1 MKKSL
6 LLVLLLSHFFGYTQY
21 TAIPDANF
29 EKALIGLG
37 IDSGAVDGKVLT
49 ANVSGI
55 TNLDVSKKAITN
67 LSGIQDF
74 TSLEYLLCIDNQLTS
89 LDVIKNTALIRLSCN
104 QNQLTSLDVTKNTN
118 LDHLSC
124 SDNYIIS
131 IDVTKNTALTLLNCS
146 TNQII
151 SFDVTKN
158 TALTLLDCSNNQITS
173 LDVTKNTALTHLN
186 CFTNQIS
193 SLDVTKNTALTLL
206 DCSNNQITSLDV
218 TKNTALTFLSCFNIK
233 INSLD
238 VSKNIAL
245 TDLFSSK
252 NQLTILDVSKNTLL
266 NVLNCSDNKITI
278 LDVSTNTNL
287 STIACSSNNLTFLN
301 LKNGNNTKILS
312 PYFINNPN
320 LSCIQVDNKAYS
332 DANWSTKKDATASYS
347 ENCSKT
353 TAPIAPP
360 VITATGNQIYCSGTS
375 LKIVETISITND
387 PAEPDTDAIY
397 IQISSGYINGQDQLI
412 LANPTAHPNITT
424 SWDATA
430 GKLKLYSPLGTK
442 ILYTDFVSAIQDV
455 EFSNSSISPSGIR
468 NFSITIGQANYL
480 PSTGHYYQYIPNIG
494 ITWTNAKTA
503 AEALNYYGLKGYLAT
518 IMAADEAQIS
528 GEQAQGAG
536 WIGGTD
542 AAKEGEWRW
551 VTGPEG
557 LANGGTG
564 IVFWNGTGNGSTPNY
579 AKWNTGEPNQFNG
592 LEEDYAHITAPG
604 VGITGSW
611 NDLPVNSNPNGDYQA
626 KGFIVEFGGMPGD
639 PTLQIS
645 ASTTIT
651 IPKITSTT
659 PNSICGSGVI
669 TLQATA
675 TDGAVDWYATPTGGT
690 SLFTGNSYTTP
701 SLTTTTS
708 YYVDASNGSCPN
720 GPRTEIIATIKVL
733 PSLPQIAISSTSPVL
748 YCLNAPAIPLAATAS
763 TDCTL
768 NWYTLPSGGVASATS
783 PTPITT
789 VAGSTTYYVSQTN
802 TVNGC
807 ESPRAA
813 IIVTV
818 NPLPTAPIVSNVNYC
833 NNEIAVPLTATAS
846 ANCTLNWYTT
856 ATGGTPSATSPIPS
870 TATVGSTSYYV
881 SQTITSTGCEGPRAE
896 IIVTVNPSPTA
907 PIVSN
912 IDYCHNEIAIP
923 LTATSSANCTLNWY
937 TTPTGGTS
945 SPTSPTPST
954 ATVGTIKYYVSQTI
968 TATGCEGPRAE
979 IIVTTNP
986 LPVVNDVTIIQC
998 DSDLIVDGKTLF
1010 NLTVNNNAISAN
1022 SANENFTYYTSLN
1035 GANNAVPADLI
1046 ANDLAFENTTP
1057 TLMDIWS
1064 RVSNK
1069 ITGCSSVAKITLKVP
1084 ATNINP
1090 NYKIPFSPVCDDFL
1104 DANGNNTANNDK
1116 RDGITTFDFSAT
1128 KAIILAQLPTNQV
1141 YNISYYKNESDALAE
1156 LNVITDISNYRNI
1169 GYPNSQ
1175 DIWIRIDS
1183 DLDNACYGLG
1193 PYLTLNV
1200 EALPVANAVVIPRQC
1215 DDNND
1220 GIFTFNTS
1228 SLESDLL
1235 KGQTNVTVT
1244 YFDQANNPLKDVN
1257 GVSITSPFPANF
1269 TTTSQTIKAV
1279 VTNNTPQLCLDEV
1292 AITFIVDVSPQAFSV
1307 PSTLTTA
1314 CDDELDPI
1322 NQDGKFAFDTSTF
1335 ETTILGGQTGMIVKY
1350 YDQNNVLLP
1359 SPLPNPFLTNTQ
1371 NITVNVQNPLNT
1383 ICSASTTLNFVVN
1396 PVPNIDLNLDGLD
1409 NELVCQNIPS
1419 FFITLNAGITD
1430 GSPTI
1435 DYDYIWTKDGQIVGA
1450 NSPTLDVNSVGD
1462 YTVEVINNSGCSRI
1476 RTITVT
1482 ASNIATIVSI
1492 DVVDLTDVNT
1502 VTVNVT
1508 GPGKYEYSIDE
1519 PNGFWQDSNFFN
1531 NVPAGVHVVY
1541 INDKYGC
1548 GPVHQEIVIVGVP
1561 KFFTPNG
1568 DGYNDYWSVKGV
1580 NQTYNSKSIIYIF
1593 DRYGKLLKQWVP
1605 SLNQG
1610 WDGTFNGVP
1619 LPADDYWFTLKLE
1632 DGRETKGHFSLKR

>member
-1 MKKSL
+1 MKKL
-6 LLVLLLSHFFGYTQY
+6 LFLVLLLSAFFGFSQY
-21 TAIPDANF
+21 TLIPDANF
-29 EKALIGLG
+29 EKALIDLG
-37 IDSGAVDGKVLT
+37 IDSGAVDGKVLR

-55 TNLDVSKKAITN
+55 VSLVIAEKDISDLTGLEDFLSLKQLNCIKNKLTNLDLTFN
-67 LSGIQDF
+67 TDL
-74 TSLEYLLCIDNQLTS
+74 TYLYCDSNQIS
-89 LDVIKNTALIRLSCN
+89 
-104 QNQLTSLDVTKNTN
+104 SLDVTKNLALTN
-118 LDHLSC
+118 LVCD
-124 SDNYIIS
+124 
-131 IDVTKNTALTLLNCS
+131 
-146 TNQII
+146 
-151 SFDVTKN
+151 F
-158 TALTLLDCSNNQITS
+158 
-173 LDVTKNTALTHLN
+173 
-186 CFTNQIS
+186 NQIS
-193 SLDVTKNTALTLL
+193 SLDVTKNTALTYLS
-206 DCSNNQITSLDV
+206 CSHNKISSLDATENMV
-218 TKNTALTFLSCFNIK
+218 LSTLICGYNKITNLDFTKNTALSYLECNNNQITTLDATKNK
-233 INSLD
+233 ALASLHCND
-238 VSKNIAL
+238 NLL
-245 TDLFSSK
+245 TS
-252 NQLTILDVSKNTLL
+252 
-266 NVLNCSDNKITI
+266 
-278 LDVSTNTNL
+278 
-287 STIACSSNNLTFLN
+287 LN
-301 LKNGNNTKILS
+301 LKNGNNSIITSFNSKFNS
-312 PYFINNPN
+312 N
-320 LSCIQVDNKAYS
+320 LACIQVDNKAYF
-332 DANWSTKKDATASYS
+332 DANWSTSKDASAKYS
-347 ENCSKT
+347 EDCSKT
-353 TAPIAPP
+353 AIDPP
-360 VITATGNQIYCSGTS
+360 VITATGNQTYCPGTS
-375 LKIVETISITND
+375 LKIVESISITSD

-397 IQISSGYINGQDQLI
+397 IQISSGYINGQDKLI
-412 LANPTAHPNITT
+412 LANPPAHSTITT

-430 GKLKLYSPLGTK
+430 GKLKLYSPTGVK
-442 ILYTDFVSAIQDV
+442 ILYTDFVSAIKDV
-455 EFSNSSISPSGIR
+455 EFSNSSPSPSGIR
-468 NFSITIGQANYL
+468 NFSITIGQANFL

-542 AAKEGEWRW
+542 ASKEGEWRW

-626 KGFIVEFGGMPGD
+626 KGFIVEYGGMPGD

-659 PNSICGSGVI
+659 PNTTCGSGVI

-675 TDGAVDWYATPTGGT
+675 TDGAVNWYATPTGGT
-690 SLFTGNSYTTP
+690 SLFTGNSFTTP
-701 SLTTTTS
+701 NLTTTTS

-720 GPRTEIIATIKVL
+720 GPRTEIIATIKAL
-733 PSLPQIAISSTSPVL
+733 PNPPVIATASTSPVL

-763 TDCTL
+763 TDCIL
-768 NWYTLPSGGVASATS
+768 NWYTLPTGGVASATS

-789 VAGSTTYYVSQTN
+789 VVGSTTYYVSQTN
-802 TVNGC
+802 TINGC
-807 ESPRAA
+807 ESPRVA

-818 NPLPTAPIVSNVNYC
+818 NPLPSIPTVSNISYC
-833 NNEIAVPLTATAS
+833 NNETAVPLAAIAT
-846 ANCTLNWYTT
+846 ANCTLNWYPT
-856 ATGGTPSATSPIPS
+856 AIGGSPSTTSPTPL
-870 TATVGSTSYYV
+870 TTTVGTTKFYV

-896 IIVTVNPSPTA
+896 ITVTINPLPTG

-912 IDYCHNEIAIP
+912 ISYCHTEIAIP
-923 LTATSSANCTLNWY
+923 LTATALANCTLNWY

-954 ATVGTIKYYVSQTI
+954 ATIGTTKYYVSQTI
-968 TATGCEGPRAE
+968 TATGCEGPRSE
-979 IIVTTNP
+979 IIATINP
-986 LPVVNDVTIIQC
+986 LPIVNDVTIIQC
-998 DSDLIVDGKTLF
+998 DTDLIVDGKTLF
-1010 NLTVNNNAISAN
+1010 NLNVNNDKISTN
-1022 SANENFTYYTSLN
+1022 YVNENFTYYTSLN

-1046 ANDLAFENTTP
+1046 LNELAFENTAP

-1064 RVSNK
+1064 RITNK
-1069 ITGCSSVAKITLKVP
+1069 ITGCFSVAKITLKVP

-1090 NYKIPFSPVCDDFL
+1090 NYKIPFAPVCDDFL
-1104 DANGNNTANNDK
+1104 DTNGNNNANNNK

-1141 YNISYYKNESDALAE
+1141 YNINYYKNESDALAE

-1169 GYPNSQ
+1169 DYPNTQ

-1200 EALPVANAVVIPRQC
+1200 EALPISNTVIIPRQC

-1244 YFDQANNPLKDVN
+1244 YFDSTNAPLKDNN
-1257 GVSITSPFPANF
+1257 GVLITSPFPATF
-1269 TTTSQTIKAV
+1269 TSTSQTIKAV
-1279 VTNNTPQLCLDEV
+1279 VTNNTPQKCFDETF
-1292 AITFIVDVSPQAFSV
+1292 ITFIVDKSPVAFAV
-1307 PSTLTTA
+1307 PANLTTT
-1314 CDDELDPI
+1314 CDDEPNPI
-1322 NQDGKFAFDTSTF
+1322 DQDGKFAFDTSTF
-1335 ETTILGGQTGMIVKY
+1335 ESTILGGQTGMIVKY
-1350 YDQNNVLLP
+1350 YDKNNVEL
-1359 SPLPNPFLTNTQ
+1359 SPFPNPFLTENQ
-1371 NITVNVQNPLNT
+1371 IITVNVQNPLNT
-1383 ICSASTTLNFVVN
+1383 ICTATTTLNFIVN
-1396 PVPNIDLNLDGLD
+1396 PVPNIDLNLDGND
-1409 NELVCQNIPS
+1409 NELVCQNDSS
-1419 FFITLNAGITD
+1419 FFVTLDAGITD

-1435 DYDYIWTKDGQIVGA
+1435 NYNYAWTKDGIATGT
-1450 NSPTLDVNSVGD
+1450 NSPTLEVNSVGV
-1462 YTVEVINNSGCSRI
+1462 YTVEVTNNLGCSRI
-1476 RTITVT
+1476 RTITVI
-1482 ASNIATIVSI
+1482 ASNIATITSV
-1492 DVVDLTDVNT
+1492 DVVDLADINT
-1502 VTVNVT
+1502 VTVNAT
-1508 GPGKYEYSIDE
+1508 GPGIYEYSLDE

-1531 NVPAGVHVVY
+1531 NVSAGIHVVY
-1541 INDKYGC
+1541 VNDKNGC
-1548 GPVHQEIVIVGVP
+1548 GPPVYQEIVIVGVP

-1580 NQTYNSKSIIYIF
+1580 NQTFNSKSIIYIF

-1605 SLNQG
+1605 SFSQG